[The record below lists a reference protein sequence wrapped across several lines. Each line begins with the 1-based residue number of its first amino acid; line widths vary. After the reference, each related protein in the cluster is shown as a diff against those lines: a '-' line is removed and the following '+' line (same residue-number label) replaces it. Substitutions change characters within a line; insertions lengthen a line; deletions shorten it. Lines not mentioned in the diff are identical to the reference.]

1 MNKDFYEFCWE
12 QFRQDLR
19 DTDTIFQRVSVMQI
33 LLPVLVAAACAIG
46 RPELVT
52 RCFERVD
59 VFLYCL
65 AVSVVFIAVGFS
77 IYQLFR
83 CVYPGDTY
91 RNVATI
97 DFWDKWQ
104 KDMTKYLET
113 KEQGEREREQA
124 FQKAFFEDV
133 CPRLA
138 EAQPHNAR
146 LNDQRRKAFY
156 RSVKGSLIAVIALSL
171 QGLLY
176 LAMKIQ
182 GVL

>member
-1 MNKDFYEFCWE
+1 MNRDFYEFCWE

-33 LLPVLVAAACAIG
+33 VLPVIVAGSYAIG
-46 RPELVT
+46 RPDLVT

-65 AVSVVFIAVGFS
+65 ATAVVFVAVAYGIF
-77 IYQLFR
+77 QLFR
-83 CVYPGDTY
+83 CVHPGDRY
-91 RNVATI
+91 RNVATV

-104 KDMTKYLET
+104 RDMAKYLET
-113 KEQGEREREQA
+113 QEQTAEETEKA

-133 CPRLA
+133 CPKLA

-156 RSVKGSLIAVIALSL
+156 RSVSASVIAVMALAV
-171 QGLLY
+171 QGLIW
-176 LAMKIQ
+176 LAMEIQ
-182 GVL
+182 GV